1 MWREGN
7 FNCVY
12 NVCKHFAFT
21 GILAY
26 IISECNHKMRH
37 EPMRQYVFFL
47 SKRNFIR
54 AFNNAANIF
63 KYLEKYFNVFKALAD
78 FLFCLVGYIWPKSIK
93 DDAVLAMIKR
103 SGLRY
108 QIFCVVVFSFFL
120 SKENAVLYYYYY
132 RQIYIF

>member
-12 NVCKHFAFT
+12 NVCKNSAFT

-26 IISECNHKMRH
+26 IISECNHKIRLGLC
-37 EPMRQYVFFL
+37 FFSL
-47 SKRNFIR
+47 TKRNCIR

-63 KYLEKYFNVFKALAD
+63 KYLEKYFNVFKVLAD
-78 FLFCLVGYIWPKSIK
+78 IFFYLVGYIWPKSIK
-93 DDAVLAMIKR
+93 DDAVLAMIKF

-108 QIFCVVVFSFFL
+108 QIF
-120 SKENAVLYYYYY
+120 
-132 RQIYIF
+132 ID